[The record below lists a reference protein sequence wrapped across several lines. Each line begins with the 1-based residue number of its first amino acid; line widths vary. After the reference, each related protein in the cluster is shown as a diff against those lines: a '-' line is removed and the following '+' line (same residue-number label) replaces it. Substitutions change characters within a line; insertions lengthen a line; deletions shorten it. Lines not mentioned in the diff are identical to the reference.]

1 MQEVLVEILLEE
13 CGDRLAP
20 PVFYTGLPP
29 SNLPSPDELRGKI
42 LVKARKRRAAPHE
55 MLATIEAVRS
65 AGDGLRASDKG
76 SRFSEAVSAI
86 QGLRFQSGFRRF
98 QSAVRKFTWLQS
110 GFRRFQS
117 GFRLFATAEPV
128 APDTAPGA
136 HGTAPESAW
145 SRFRHNPAFGTP
157 FRQRSSPPSVPPSPP
172 ESALND
178 PPECAPRSVPPGV
191 SPPESALNDA
201 PECPPPECPP
211 SPIASRLSHWIS
223 EAGRAIT
230 QSFKHPGAPFA
241 SHASAHYGATIK
253 HPDAMLGAT
262 GSVAAP
268 VSSSACGR
276 SMSAVS
282 GSMRGFF
289 GIDAQ
294 HGALSRRQ
302 HEEQYDEAEDDE
314 GEGGHTFTSHY
325 PSAAHHVLDGR
336 HVFVRP
342 LMASDGL

>member
-1 MQEVLVEILLEE
+1 MLVEILLEE

-20 PVFYTGLPP
+20 PVRYTGLPP

-86 QGLRFQSGFRRF
+86 QGLRFQSGFHRF
-98 QSAVRKFTWLQS
+98 QSAVRKFTWLQR

-128 APDTAPGA
+128 APDTAPDA
-136 HGTAPESAW
+136 PGTAPESAW

-178 PPECAPRSVPPGV
+178 
-191 SPPESALNDA
+191 A
-201 PECPPPECPP
+201 PECPPECPP
-211 SPIASRLSHWIS
+211 SPIASRLGHWIS

-302 HEEQYDEAEDDE
+302 HEEQYDEADEAEDDE

-336 HVFVRP
+336 HVFVCP
-342 LMASDGL
+342 LMAFDGL

>member
-13 CGDRLAP
+13 CGARLAP

-29 SNLPSPDELRGKI
+29 PNLPSPDELRGKI

-98 QSAVRKFTWLQS
+98 QSAVRKFTWLQR

-128 APDTAPGA
+128 APDTAPDA
-136 HGTAPESAW
+136 PGTAPESAW

-178 PPECAPRSVPPGV
+178 A
-191 SPPESALNDA
+191 
-201 PECPPPECPP
+201 PECPP
-211 SPIASRLSHWIS
+211 SPIASRLGHWIS

-336 HVFVRP
+336 HVFVCP

>member
-13 CGDRLAP
+13 CGARLAP
-20 PVFYTGLPP
+20 PVLYTGLPP
-29 SNLPSPDELRGKI
+29 PNLPSPDELRGKI

-98 QSAVRKFTWLQS
+98 QSAVRKFTWLQR

-117 GFRLFATAEPV
+117 GFRLFAAAEPV
-128 APDTAPGA
+128 ATDTAPDA
-136 HGTAPESAW
+136 PGTAPESAW

-178 PPECAPRSVPPGV
+178 
-191 SPPESALNDA
+191 A
-201 PECPPPECPP
+201 PECPPECPP
-211 SPIASRLSHWIS
+211 SPIASRLGHWIS

-336 HVFVRP
+336 HVFVCP

>member
-1 MQEVLVEILLEE
+1 MRCSSRSPRILH
-13 CGDRLAP
+13 RPSP
-20 PVFYTGLPP
+20 P
-29 SNLPSPDELRGKI
+29 NLPSPDELRGKI

-98 QSAVRKFTWLQS
+98 QSAVRKFTWLQR

-117 GFRLFATAEPV
+117 GFRLFAAAEPV
-128 APDTAPGA
+128 ATDTAPDA

-178 PPECAPRSVPPGV
+178 PPEC
-191 SPPESALNDA
+191 
-201 PECPPPECPP
+201 PP
-211 SPIASRLSHWIS
+211 SPIASRLGHWIS

-336 HVFVRP
+336 HVFVCP

>member
-1 MQEVLVEILLEE
+1 MLVEILLEE

-20 PVFYTGLPP
+20 PVLYTGLPP

-98 QSAVRKFTWLQS
+98 QSAVRKFTWLQR

-117 GFRLFATAEPV
+117 GFRLFAAAEPV
-128 APDTAPGA
+128 ATDTAPDA
-136 HGTAPESAW
+136 PGTAPESAW

-178 PPECAPRSVPPGV
+178 PPEC
-191 SPPESALNDA
+191 
-201 PECPPPECPP
+201 PPPEGPP
-211 SPIASRLSHWIS
+211 SPLATTLGHWTRA
-223 EAGRAIT
+223 AGRAIT

-336 HVFVRP
+336 HVFVCP

>member
-1 MQEVLVEILLEE
+1 MLVEILLEE
-13 CGDRLAP
+13 CGARLAP
-20 PVFYTGLPP
+20 PVCYTGLPP
-29 SNLPSPDELRGKI
+29 PNLPSPDELRGKI

-86 QGLRFQSGFRRF
+86 QGLRFQSGFHRF
-98 QSAVRKFTWLQS
+98 QSAVRKFTWLQR

-128 APDTAPGA
+128 APDTAPDA
-136 HGTAPESAW
+136 PGTAPESAW

-178 PPECAPRSVPPGV
+178 T
-191 SPPESALNDA
+191 
-201 PECPPPECPP
+201 PECPP
-211 SPIASRLSHWIS
+211 SPIASRLGHWIS

-336 HVFVRP
+336 HVFVCP

>member
-1 MQEVLVEILLEE
+1 MLVEILLEE
-13 CGDRLAP
+13 CGARLAP
-20 PVFYTGLPP
+20 PVHYTGLPP
-29 SNLPSPDELRGKI
+29 PNLPSPDELRGKI

-98 QSAVRKFTWLQS
+98 QSAVRKFTWLQR

-117 GFRLFATAEPV
+117 GFRLIAAAEPV
-128 APDTAPGA
+128 ATDTAPDA
-136 HGTAPESAW
+136 PGTAPESAW

-178 PPECAPRSVPPGV
+178 PPEC
-191 SPPESALNDA
+191 
-201 PECPPPECPP
+201 PP
-211 SPIASRLSHWIS
+211 SPIASRLGHWIS

-302 HEEQYDEAEDDE
+302 HEEQYDEADEAEDDE

-336 HVFVRP
+336 HVFVCP

>member
-1 MQEVLVEILLEE
+1 MLVEILLEE
-13 CGDRLAP
+13 CGARLAP

-29 SNLPSPDELRGKI
+29 PNLPSPDELRGKI

-98 QSAVRKFTWLQS
+98 QSAVRKFTWLQR

-128 APDTAPGA
+128 APDTAPDA
-136 HGTAPESAW
+136 PGTAPESAW

-178 PPECAPRSVPPGV
+178 
-191 SPPESALNDA
+191 
-201 PECPPPECPP
+201 PPECPP

>member
-13 CGDRLAP
+13 CGARLAP

-29 SNLPSPDELRGKI
+29 PNLPSPDELRGMI

-86 QGLRFQSGFRRF
+86 QGLRFQSGFHRF
-98 QSAVRKFTWLQS
+98 QSAVRKFTWLQR

-117 GFRLFATAEPV
+117 GFRLFAAAEPV
-128 APDTAPGA
+128 ATDTAPDA
-136 HGTAPESAW
+136 PGTAPESAW

-178 PPECAPRSVPPGV
+178 PPEC
-191 SPPESALNDA
+191 
-201 PECPPPECPP
+201 PP
-211 SPIASRLSHWIS
+211 SPIASRLGHWIS

>member
-1 MQEVLVEILLEE
+1 MLVEILLEE
-13 CGDRLAP
+13 CGARLAP
-20 PVFYTGLPP
+20 PVLYTGLPP
-29 SNLPSPDELRGKI
+29 SQLPSPDELRGKI

-117 GFRLFATAEPV
+117 GFRLFAAAEPV
-128 APDTAPGA
+128 ATDTAPDA
-136 HGTAPESAW
+136 PGTAPESAW

-178 PPECAPRSVPPGV
+178 
-191 SPPESALNDA
+191 A
-201 PECPPPECPP
+201 PECPPPACPP
-211 SPIASRLSHWIS
+211 SPIASRLGHWIS

-302 HEEQYDEAEDDE
+302 HEEQYDEADEAEDDE

>member
-1 MQEVLVEILLEE
+1 MLVEILLEE

-20 PVFYTGLPP
+20 PVLYTGLPP

-76 SRFSEAVSAI
+76 SRFREAVSAI
-86 QGLRFQSGFRRF
+86 QGLRFQSGVRRF
-98 QSAVRKFTWLQS
+98 QSAVRKFTWLQR

-117 GFRLFATAEPV
+117 GFRLFAAAEPV
-128 APDTAPGA
+128 APDTAPDA
-136 HGTAPESAW
+136 PGTAPESAW

-178 PPECAPRSVPPGV
+178 
-191 SPPESALNDA
+191 A
-201 PECPPPECPP
+201 PECPPECPP
-211 SPIASRLSHWIS
+211 SPIASMLGHWIS

-262 GSVAAP
+262 GSVGAP

-302 HEEQYDEAEDDE
+302 HEEQYDEADEAEDDE

>member
-1 MQEVLVEILLEE
+1 MLVEILLEE

-20 PVFYTGLPP
+20 PVLYTGLPP

-98 QSAVRKFTWLQS
+98 QSAVRKFTWLQR

-117 GFRLFATAEPV
+117 GFRLFAAAEPV
-128 APDTAPGA
+128 APDTAPEA
-136 HGTAPESAW
+136 PGTAPESAW

-178 PPECAPRSVPPGV
+178 PPEC
-191 SPPESALNDA
+191 
-201 PECPPPECPP
+201 PPPECPP
-211 SPIASRLSHWIS
+211 SPIASRLGHWIS

-302 HEEQYDEAEDDE
+302 HEEQYDEADEAEDDE

>member
-1 MQEVLVEILLEE
+1 MLVEILLEE

-29 SNLPSPDELRGKI
+29 PNLPSPDELRGKI

-98 QSAVRKFTWLQS
+98 QSAVRKFTWLQR

-117 GFRLFATAEPV
+117 GFRLFAAAEPV
-128 APDTAPGA
+128 ATDTAPDA
-136 HGTAPESAW
+136 PGTAPESAW

-172 ESALND
+172 ES
-178 PPECAPRSVPPGV
+178 E
-191 SPPESALNDA
+191 LNDA

-336 HVFVRP
+336 HVFVCP
-342 LMASDGL
+342 LLASDGL

>member
-29 SNLPSPDELRGKI
+29 PNLPSPDELRGKI

-86 QGLRFQSGFRRF
+86 QGLRFQRGFRRF
-98 QSAVRKFTWLQS
+98 QSAVRKFTWLQR

-117 GFRLFATAEPV
+117 GFRLFAAAEPV
-128 APDTAPGA
+128 ATDTAPDA
-136 HGTAPESAW
+136 PGTAPESAW

-178 PPECAPRSVPPGV
+178 PPEC
-191 SPPESALNDA
+191 
-201 PECPPPECPP
+201 PP
-211 SPIASRLSHWIS
+211 SPIASRLGHWIS

-262 GSVAAP
+262 SAHYGATIKHPDAMLGATGSVEAP

-302 HEEQYDEAEDDE
+302 HEEQYDEADEAEDDE

>member
-1 MQEVLVEILLEE
+1 MLVEILLEE

-86 QGLRFQSGFRRF
+86 QGLRFQSGFHRF
-98 QSAVRKFTWLQS
+98 QSAVRKFTWLQR

-117 GFRLFATAEPV
+117 GFRLFAAAEPV
-128 APDTAPGA
+128 APDTAPEA
-136 HGTAPESAW
+136 PGTAPESAW

-178 PPECAPRSVPPGV
+178 
-191 SPPESALNDA
+191 A
-201 PECPPPECPP
+201 PECPPECPP
-211 SPIASRLSHWIS
+211 SPIASRLGHWIS
-223 EAGRAIT
+223 EAGSAIT

-241 SHASAHYGATIK
+241 SHESAHYGATIK

-302 HEEQYDEAEDDE
+302 HEEQYDEADEAEDDE